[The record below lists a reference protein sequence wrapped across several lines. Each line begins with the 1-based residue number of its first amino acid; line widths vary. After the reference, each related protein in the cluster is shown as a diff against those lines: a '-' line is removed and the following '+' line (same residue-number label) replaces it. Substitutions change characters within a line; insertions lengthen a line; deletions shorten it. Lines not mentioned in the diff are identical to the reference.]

1 MCFPFYRNASEVR
14 SLAYLDHY
22 DEVAANVVAWV
33 LWSITHMYAGG
44 TLPFPDAVTHIDHHL
59 YETDPL
65 FQYPLT
71 VLFPWEITYNAD
83 TRFKA

>member
-1 MCFPFYRNASEVR
+1 MHQEVR

-33 LWSITHMYAGG
+33 LWAVTHMYAGG
-44 TLPFPDAVTHIDHHL
+44 TLPFPDAITHVDRRL

-71 VLFPWEITYNAD
+71 APFPREITYNTD
-83 TRFKA
+83 T

>member
-1 MCFPFYRNASEVR
+1 MLPLDRNVPEVR

-33 LWSITHMYAGG
+33 LWAITHMYAGG
-44 TLPFPDAVTHIDHHL
+44 TLPFPNAVTHVDHHL

-65 FQYPLT
+65 F
-71 VLFPWEITYNAD
+71 
-83 TRFKA
+83 